1 MSIRIKKCLAVIAA
15 TAVLA
20 IYAAGAYRI
29 EITRQSPQVA
39 SCNLGH
45 CYPTAATFAALR

>member
-1 MSIRIKKCLAVIAA
+1 MSIRIKKCLAVLAA

-29 EITRQSPQVA
+29 EMTRQNPQVA
-39 SCNLGH
+39 SCTLGH
-45 CYPTAATFAALR
+45 CYPTSATFAALR